1 MDQIKTVKT
10 GNIQFDRT
18 TLKIIAII
26 SMVIDH
32 IAWGFVDFYS
42 PLGQFMHLLGRF
54 TIPIMCFFVAEGFRK
69 THDLKKYIFR
79 MATGAA
85 ITIIPFYLFFGEEY
99 GYRQNIIF
107 DYLLGLLM
115 LTILEKS
122 RFKKWQKAALV
133 ALLFLISV
141 TVGGWII
148 TPSCFILAF
157 YYGRDFK
164 EKAKWFIIS
173 NLATVT
179 FIVSST
185 VLNHFFHF
193 SHYDWVW
200 WDKLYMLGFMLAL
213 PLLYRYNGKKGSG
226 KPGNHFFYV
235 FYPCH
240 FLVLFVV
247 RWMVSEGA
255 DVYNLYLG
263 LHIALVVTAFV
274 MLEKVL
280 RFRPSKGQNSI
291 CFFIISA
298 AVYSIGFI
306 VEILARTAEGYF
318 LACIVQYFG
327 EYMLFIAVL
336 SFVSACCLIEVPR
349 FVYVIHIVASICLLY
364 TLINTRET
372 GFFYTYIGV
381 NHDFAITRPELVHGP
396 GFFLSFSYF
405 ITVCIEVIG
414 FGIYIHR
421 KGSRLEKKRMRLIL
435 WAMAFCWIPYGVT
448 ATGITGGFEIP
459 AVGLLI
465 AGVLLSRC
473 FFVYGMLDSVALASE
488 NALDRAHEG
497 IMVIDDRNHVSFHNS
512 IVDRIIGDITN
523 SMDVFNNAAIKSIIE
538 GDTQQISADE
548 RIYEVQVDELKT
560 NKYIQ
565 GYMIWFIDVTEH
577 IESLR
582 QIEEMARHDV
592 LTGLYNRSYFK
603 DIVNEDVSAGR
614 RGSFLMMDMDDFK
627 GVNDR
632 YGHQRGD
639 QVLKNLASI
648 LSQFPEEDMYACRV
662 GGDEFCVYLR
672 NTTDREYIKEVIQN
686 ITDRFKKLFR
696 EDDDKRCSVS
706 VGAVINDDPKTI
718 YDCSTMYAMAD
729 RKLYE
734 AKNSGKDTYRM

>member
-1 MDQIKTVKT
+1 MDQIKALKD

-18 TLKIIAII
+18 TLKIIAIV

-32 IAWGFVDFYS
+32 VAWGFVDFYS

-54 TIPIMCFFVAEGFRK
+54 TIPIMSFFVAEGFKK
-69 THDLKKYIFR
+69 THDLKQYIYR
-79 MATGAA
+79 MAAGAA
-85 ITIIPFYLFFGEEY
+85 ISIIPFYLFFGEEY

-133 ALLFLISV
+133 TVLFVISA

-157 YYGRDFK
+157 YYGRTFK
-164 EKAKWFIIS
+164 EKAKWVIIS
-173 NLATVT
+173 TLATVT

-185 VLNHFFHF
+185 LLNYVYHF

-213 PLLYRYNGKKGSG
+213 PVLYRYNGENGTG
-226 KPGNHFFYV
+226 KPGNKFFYL

-240 FLVLFVV
+240 FMVLFSLKWVV
-247 RWMVSEGA
+247 NNRG
-255 DVYNLYLG
+255 DVYSIYIGIHL
-263 LHIALVVTAFV
+263 AVVIISLI
-274 MLEKVL
+274 MLERVM
-280 RFRPSKGQNSI
+280 RFRPTKGQNAISFFLVSAAI
-291 CFFIISA
+291 YSMGFII
-298 AVYSIGFI
+298 
-306 VEILARTAEGYF
+306 EILASSAEGYF

-336 SFVSACCLIEVPR
+336 AFVSECCLIGLPR
-349 FVYVIHIVASICLLY
+349 FVYLLHIVASICLMY
-364 TLINTRET
+364 ALITTRKT

-381 NHDFAITRPELVHGP
+381 NNDFAIDRPELVHGP

-405 ITVCIEVIG
+405 IIVCLEVIG
-414 FGIYIHR
+414 FGIYIFR
-421 KGSRLEKKRMRLIL
+421 NGSSIEKKRMRLIL
-435 WAMAFCWIPYGVT
+435 WAMAFCWIPYGIT

-459 AVGLLI
+459 AVGLLV
-465 AGVLLSRC
+465 AGILLYRS

-497 IMVIDDRNHVSFHNS
+497 IIVIDDRHHVSFHNS
-512 IVDRIIGDITN
+512 IVDRIIGDIPHGT
-523 SMDVFNNAAIKSIIE
+523 DVFNNPTLKSILDR
-538 GDTQQISADE
+538 DTKQISAND
-548 RIYEVQVDELKT
+548 RIYDIQVDELKA
-560 NKYIQ
+560 NKYTQ
-565 GYMIWFIDVTEH
+565 GYMVWFIDVTEH
-577 IESLR
+577 MKILS
-582 QIEEMARHDV
+582 QIEEMARRDV

-603 DIVNEDVSAGR
+603 DIVNDDVKKGK
-614 RGSFLMMDMDDFK
+614 RGTFFMMDMDNFK

-639 QVLKNLASI
+639 QVLKNLATI
-648 LSQFPEEDMYACRV
+648 LSEYPEEEMYACRV

-672 NTTDREYIKEVIQN
+672 NITDIKYITEIIKN
-686 ITDRFKKLFR
+686 ITDRFKHLFR
-696 EDDDKRCSVS
+696 EEDDRKCSVS
-706 VGAVINDDPKTI
+706 IGAVINNDPDSI

-729 RKLYE
+729 KKLYE
-734 AKNSGKDTYRM
+734 AKKAGKDTYRI